1 MSMTA
6 RAKRIAERLLPPST
20 RARREEER
28 RAAAAR
34 DAEERRLARIAARRA
49 ALLAGDPR
57 LRAFTPP
64 RDGTATAQDTGQGTG
79 RSEGIRLLGRVVERF
94 TAAEASARNLDL
106 VTEALRGAGI
116 DHFMVPG
123 RSPLRYVVGVHRS
136 DKKAFLTAMRELHA
150 DSAVYAARPGP
161 QGRVT
166 DYCAYADGA
175 LSDAVKSGLTIRFAE
190 QLLSPR
196 GDLFAG
202 FEYGCDVE
210 FWRDGSSVLKSARA
224 TDALE
229 RLRVKVPADAMADAL
244 LAPRPNRIA
253 DVLPATERVPATLT
267 VQNRELPTY
276 RPFSHRRAEEVAFPV
291 DVVYTWVD
299 GSDPVHADK
308 RARYR
313 GQRSDLAS
321 HAANASRYTDHEELR
336 YSLRSLQMYAPFVR
350 NIYVVTDS
358 QVPYWLDAG
367 EPGITVVDH
376 RDIFTDPG
384 VLPVFSSR
392 AIETQLHHIEGL
404 SERYLYLN
412 DDVFFAGPVG
422 AEHFFHANGI
432 ALLPFSSHQIGV
444 GPPIPEEVAPN
455 WAGKNARELF
465 LDSFGATIT
474 HKVRHAP
481 FPQIREVHRELEERY
496 REDVERTAASRFR
509 HPDDIAMATTL
520 HQYYALLSGY
530 GVRGE
535 YRTRYVDIGTDTA
548 ADRLA
553 ALAAGAEGDYDFLCL
568 NDFDTPPERQE
579 AVSRMV
585 RDFLERRFPFP
596 SRFEKEGEPVGGPDP
611 EISVAA

>member
-1 MSMTA
+1 MSLTA
-6 RAKRIAERLLPPST
+6 RAKRTAERLLPPT
-20 RARREEER
+20 VRARREEER

-34 DAEERRLARIAARRA
+34 AAEERRSAKIAARRA
-49 ALLAGDPR
+49 ALLAEDPQ
-57 LRAFTPP
+57 LRAFSAPP
-64 RDGTATAQDTGQGTG
+64 GETDTEKGGG
-79 RSEGIRLLGRVVERF
+79 REPSALLGRVVRHF
-94 TAAEASARNLDL
+94 TAADASARNLDL
-106 VTEALRGAGI
+106 VTAALRAAGI

-123 RSPLRYVVGVHRS
+123 RSPLRHVVGVHRS

-150 DSAVYAARPGP
+150 NSAVYAVKPGA
-161 QGRVT
+161 QGVAA

-175 LSDAVKSGLTIRFAE
+175 LSDAVKSGLVIRFAE

-210 FWRDGSSVLKSARA
+210 FWRDGGSVLASERSARA
-224 TDALE
+224 LDK
-229 RLRVKVPADAMADAL
+229 LRVKVPAEAMADAL

-253 DVLPATERVPATLT
+253 DVLPAGERVPATLT
-267 VQNRELPTY
+267 VQDRELPTY
-276 RPFSHRRAEEVAFPV
+276 RPFSHRCAEEVAFPV

-299 GSDPVHADK
+299 GSDPVHAEK
-308 RARYR
+308 RARHR

-321 HAANASRYTDHEELR
+321 HAANVSRYTDHEELR

-358 QVPYWLDAG
+358 QVPRWLDVSQ
-367 EPGITVVDH
+367 PGITVVDH
-376 RDIFTDPG
+376 RDIFTDPS
-384 VLPVFSSR
+384 VLQVFSSR

-465 LDSFGATIT
+465 LDTFGATIT
-474 HKVRHAP
+474 QKIRHAP
-481 FPQIREVHRELEERY
+481 FPQIRQVHRELEEQY

-553 ALAAGAEGDYDFLCL
+553 ALAAGDPAEGEYDFLCL

-579 AVSRMV
+579 AVSRMI

-596 SRFEKEGEPVGGPDP
+596 SRFEQEGEPVGGPEP

>member
-1 MSMTA
+1 MSLTA
-6 RAKRIAERLLPPST
+6 RAKRIAERLLPPSV
-20 RARREEER
+20 RARRKEER
-28 RAAAAR
+28 QAAEARAA
-34 DAEERRLARIAARRA
+34 EGRRLAKIAARRDS
-49 ALLAGDPR
+49 LLAEDPR
-57 LRAFTPP
+57 LRAFTVP
-64 RDGTATAQDTGQGTG
+64 RNRAGADQVTDQDTGEGT
-79 RSEGIRLLGRVVERF
+79 ELLGRVVERF

-106 VTEALRGAGI
+106 VTEALRSAGI
-116 DHFMVPG
+116 DYFMVPG
-123 RSPLRYVVGVHRS
+123 RSPLRHVVGVHRS
-136 DKKAFLTAMRELHA
+136 DKKAFLTAMRDLHA
-150 DSAVYAARPGP
+150 RSAVYAAKPGP
-161 QGRVT
+161 QGRT
-166 DYCAYADGA
+166 TGHCAYVDGA
-175 LSDAVKSGLTIRFAE
+175 LADAVKSGLVIRFAE
-190 QLLSPR
+190 QLLSPE

-210 FWRDGSSVLKSARA
+210 FWRDGSSVLESDRSSE
-224 TDALE
+224 ALDK
-229 RLRVKVPADAMADAL
+229 LRVKVPADAMADAL

-253 DVLPATERVPATLT
+253 DVLPAVERVRATLT
-267 VQNRELPTY
+267 VGDRELPTY
-276 RPFSHRRAEEVAFPV
+276 RPFSHRRAEEVAFPL

-299 GSDPVHADK
+299 GADPVHAGK
-308 RARYR
+308 RAEHR
-313 GQRSDLAS
+313 GKRSGLAS
-321 HAANASRYTDHEELR
+321 HAANVSRYTDHEELR

-350 NIYVVTDS
+350 DIYVVTDS
-358 QVPYWLDAG
+358 QVPYWLDAS

-422 AEHFFHANGI
+422 AEQFFHANGI

-481 FPQIREVHRELEERY
+481 FPQIRQVHRELEERY
-496 REDVERTAASRFR
+496 PQDVRRTAASRFR

-520 HQYYALLSGY
+520 HQYYALLNGY

-548 ADRLA
+548 AQRLA
-553 ALAAGAEGDYDFLCL
+553 SLAEGAEGEYDFLCL

-579 AVSRMV
+579 AVSRMI

-596 SRFEKEGEPVGGPDP
+596 SRFEKDGEPVGGPEP